1 LGVEEEEA
9 GRRPR
14 KLGVERRKGRPPDL
28 GVGNAEATREIRG
41 RDHQIRAPPRHRLP
55 RCHARARV
63 SALPSDLVGAKRMR
77 ESRTPRPWTT
87 SVAPLRGMEWR
98 GTHPRP
104 ASVAPPA
111 TVAPLGTCHRRGVER
126 GCRGEDSR
134 GERERE
140 RERERVRT
148 AGDKVGGGW
157 RTAGGWDKKGRG
169 GATRAQGEREGVVA
183 GPVGVGQVQGERV
196 GVVVGPGSFAVC
208 CPMTHDKVV

>member
-1 LGVEEEEA
+1 VS
-9 GRRPR
+9 GRRF
-14 KLGVERRKGRPPDL
+14 ERR
-28 GVGNAEATREIRG
+28 
-41 RDHQIRAPPRHRLP
+41 
-55 RCHARARV
+55 
-63 SALPSDLVGAKRMR
+63 
-77 ESRTPRPWTT
+77 
-87 SVAPLRGMEWR
+87 
-98 GTHPRP
+98 
-104 ASVAPPA
+104 
-111 TVAPLGTCHRRGVER
+111 
-126 GCRGEDSR
+126 
-134 GERERE
+134 ERERE